1 MYVIETKNLT
11 KDFGGFRAVDN
22 LDLKIE
28 KGKITALLGPNGAG
42 KTTTI
47 QMLLDIVTPSVGD
60 IKVFGLPLSGNKEEI
75 LSRINF
81 SSPYVSLPGNLTV
94 RENLLMFARLYG
106 KRNAKEKIVELARTF
121 EIEQYLDKMTVSLST
136 GQITRVNLAKAFIND
151 PELLL
156 LDEPTASLDPDI
168 ADKTLTILQ
177 KMQQE
182 KGVTILYTSHNMQEI
197 ERICQWVVF
206 INHGKVREEGTP
218 ADLVKKFGHQDLND
232 VFISIAREHER
243 T

>member
-1 MYVIETKNLT
+1 
-11 KDFGGFRAVDN
+11 
-22 LDLKIE
+22 
-28 KGKITALLGPNGAG
+28 
-42 KTTTI
+42 
-47 QMLLDIVTPSVGD
+47 
-60 IKVFGLPLSGNKEEI
+60 PLSGNKEEI